1 MEGPGLQ
8 LQSPICVAGP
18 ASWKQHK
25 DSQDRRRNSACKRP
39 LARHHANAPSVMDPS
54 GLEDVTRDALGSSP
68 FQQPR
73 VLQALRGV
81 ADQGGLAAPGR
92 KDQRGRNLG
101 RGPPP
106 ARRRPLWQLRP
117 DPGEAM
123 LCNKSAGGVGRRG
136 LGGRESAGPR
146 QEQRSSCIQTP
157 APGIAAEGESAQ
169 QRLLCVRA

>member
-73 VLQALRGV
+73 VAAGAAGRCRPRRFGCPGAEGSERAELREGTATSTAEAPV
-81 ADQGGLAAPGR
+81 AAPTSP
-92 KDQRGRNLG
+92 RGSNVV
-101 RGPPP
+101 
-106 ARRRPLWQLRP
+106 Q
-117 DPGEAM
+117 
-123 LCNKSAGGVGRRG
+123 
-136 LGGRESAGPR
+136 
-146 QEQRSSCIQTP
+146 
-157 APGIAAEGESAQ
+157 
-169 QRLLCVRA
+169 

>member
-1 MEGPGLQ
+1 MGWGWWSDSLWNETHSVEGPGLQ
-8 LQSPICVAGP
+8 LQPPFSVAGP

-25 DSQDRRRNSACKRP
+25 DTKDQRRNSACKRP
-39 LARHHANAPSVMDPS
+39 LARHHANAHSVMDPS

-68 FQQPR
+68 FLQPR

-106 ARRRPLWQLRP
+106 APRRPLWQLRP

-146 QEQRSSCIQTP
+146 QEDRSSCI
-157 APGIAAEGESAQ
+157 
-169 QRLLCVRA
+169 